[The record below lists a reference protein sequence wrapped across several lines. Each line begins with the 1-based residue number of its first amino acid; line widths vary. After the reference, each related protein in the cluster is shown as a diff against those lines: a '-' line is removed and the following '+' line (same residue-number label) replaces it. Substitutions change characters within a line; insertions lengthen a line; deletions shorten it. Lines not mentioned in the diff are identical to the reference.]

1 MRPVTFGLVLPA
13 GATASERRAT
23 FVADLNRA
31 LSLVAGH
38 FDSAWMID
46 HLQPDTT
53 DLLESFTTIS
63 YLAALHPQLRF
74 GQTVV
79 CQSFR
84 NPALLA
90 KMGAT
95 LQFLSGGRFILG
107 LGAGWHEAEYRA
119 YGYDF
124 PPARVRVEQLEETIQ
139 IIKAMWT
146 QERATFQG
154 THYRVIDASCAPR
167 PDPLPPII
175 IGAFKPKMLRL
186 TATYADGWDVSST
199 GLVAYRRMVETFTQA
214 CAEVGRDGATVRRS
228 WSGGCA
234 CAPTQ
239 VEAEAIA
246 GDLYSAQNQEDDFG
260 FVGTPQQIVAQMR
273 PFMARGVDSF
283 LLDCGGF
290 PNLTTLELL
299 VHEVLPLVAKET
311 TP

>member
-1 MRPVTFGLVLPA
+1 MRPITFGLVIPV
-13 GATASERRAT
+13 GSPTREGRAT

-31 LSLVAGH
+31 LSLIAEH
-38 FDSAWMID
+38 FDSFWMID
-46 HLQPDTT
+46 HLQDGAS
-53 DLLESFTTIS
+53 DMLESFTTIS

-74 GQTVV
+74 GHTVV

-84 NPALLA
+84 NPGLLA

-95 LQFLSGGRFILG
+95 LQFLSGGRFMLG
-107 LGAGWHEAEYRA
+107 LGAGWNEAEYRA

-124 PPARVRVEQLEETIQ
+124 PPAPVRVEQLEETVQ
-139 IIKAMWT
+139 IVKAMWT

-154 THYRVIDASCAPR
+154 NRYQIHDAICEPR
-167 PDPLPPII
+167 PDLTPPLI

-199 GLVAYRRMVETFTQA
+199 GIVAYRRMGEIFAQA
-214 CAEVGRDGATVRRS
+214 CADVGRDPATVRRS

-234 CAPTQ
+234 CAATQ
-239 VEAEAIA
+239 AEAEAIA
-246 GDLYSAQNQEDDFG
+246 GDLYSAQSLEEDFG
-260 FVGTPQQIVAQMR
+260 FVGTPEQIVAQMR
-273 PFMARGVDSF
+273 PFIEVGVDSF

-299 VHEVLPLVAKET
+299 VSDVLPIIAKAAA
-311 TP
+311 

>member
-13 GATASERRAT
+13 GSPTRAGRAT

-38 FDSAWMID
+38 FSSAWMID
-46 HLQPDTT
+46 HLQDGG
-53 DLLESFTTIS
+53 DDMLESFTTIS
-63 YLAALHPQLRF
+63 YLAALYPQLMF

-95 LQFLSGGRFILG
+95 LQLMSGGRFILG
-107 LGAGWHEAEYRA
+107 LGAGWNEDEYRA
-119 YGYDF
+119 YGYAF
-124 PPARVRVEQLEETIQ
+124 PPAPVRVAQLEETIQ
-139 IIKAMWT
+139 IVKAMWT
-146 QERATFQG
+146 QEQASFQG
-154 THYRVIDASCAPR
+154 TSYHILNAVCEPR
-167 PDPLPPII
+167 PDPLPPLI
-175 IGAFKPKMLRL
+175 IGAFKPRMLRL

-199 GLVAYRRMVETFTQA
+199 GIVGYRRMAETFAQA
-214 CAEVGRDGATVRRS
+214 CAEIGRDPTTVRRS
-228 WSGGCA
+228 WSGGCV

-239 VEAEAIA
+239 AAAEQI
-246 GDLYSAQNQEDDFG
+246 GGERYSAQNDDDFS
-260 FVGTPQQIVAQMR
+260 FVGTPQQIIAQMQ
-273 PFMARGVDSF
+273 PFIALGVDSF

-299 VHEVLPLVAKET
+299 VHEVLPVVTQAT
-311 TP
+311 A

>member
-13 GATASERRAT
+13 GSPTREGRAT

-46 HLQPDTT
+46 HLQPDAT
-53 DLLESFTTIS
+53 DLLESFTTVS
-63 YLAALHPQLRF
+63 YLAALHPQFRF

-95 LQFLSGGRFILG
+95 LQFLSGGRFTLG
-107 LGAGWHEAEYRA
+107 LGAGWNAEEYRA

-124 PPARVRVEQLEETIQ
+124 PPAQMRV
-139 IIKAMWT
+139 A
-146 QERATFQG
+146 
-154 THYRVIDASCAPR
+154 
-167 PDPLPPII
+167 
-175 IGAFKPKMLRL
+175 
-186 TATYADGWDVSST
+186 
-199 GLVAYRRMVETFTQA
+199 QA
-214 CAEVGRDGATVRRS
+214 ES
-228 WSGGCA
+228 
-234 CAPTQ
+234 
-239 VEAEAIA
+239 IA

-260 FVGTPQQIVAQMR
+260 FVGTPTQIVAQMR
-273 PFMARGVDSF
+273 SFMALGVDSF

-290 PNLTTLELL
+290 PKLTTLELL
-299 VHEVLPLVAKET
+299 IHEVLPAFAEPATGEWRKE
-311 TP
+311 

>member
-13 GATASERRAT
+13 GSPTRAGRAT

-38 FDSAWMID
+38 FSSAWMID
-46 HLQPDTT
+46 HLQDGA
-53 DLLESFTTIS
+53 DDMLESFTTIS
-63 YLAALHPQLRF
+63 YLAALYPQLMF

-95 LQFLSGGRFILG
+95 LQLMSGGRFILG
-107 LGAGWHEAEYRA
+107 LGAGWNEDEYRA
-119 YGYDF
+119 YGYAF
-124 PPARVRVEQLEETIQ
+124 PPAPVRVAQLEETIQ
-139 IIKAMWT
+139 IVKAMWT
-146 QERATFQG
+146 QEQASFQG
-154 THYRVIDASCAPR
+154 TYYHLLNAVCEPR
-167 PDPLPPII
+167 PDPLPPLI
-175 IGAFKPKMLRL
+175 IGAFKPRMLRL

-199 GLVAYRRMVETFTQA
+199 GIVGYRRMAETFAQA
-214 CAEVGRDGATVRRS
+214 CAEIGRDPTTVRRS
-228 WSGGCA
+228 WSGGCV

-239 VEAEAIA
+239 AEAEQI
-246 GDLYSAQNQEDDFG
+246 GGERYSAQNDDDFS
-260 FVGTPQQIVAQMR
+260 FVGTPQQIIAQMQ
-273 PFMARGVDSF
+273 PFIALGVDSF

-299 VHEVLPLVAKET
+299 VHEVLPVVTQAT
-311 TP
+311 A

>member
-13 GATASERRAT
+13 GSPTRAGRAT

-38 FDSAWMID
+38 FSSAWMID
-46 HLQPDTT
+46 HLQDGA
-53 DLLESFTTIS
+53 DDMLESFTTIS
-63 YLAALHPQLRF
+63 YLAALYPQLMF

-95 LQFLSGGRFILG
+95 LQLMSGGRFILG
-107 LGAGWHEAEYRA
+107 LGAGWNEDEYRA
-119 YGYDF
+119 YGYAF
-124 PPARVRVEQLEETIQ
+124 PPAPVRVAQLEETIQ
-139 IIKAMWT
+139 IVKAMWT
-146 QERATFQG
+146 QEQASFQG
-154 THYRVIDASCAPR
+154 TSYHILNAVCEPR
-167 PDPLPPII
+167 PDPLPPLI
-175 IGAFKPKMLRL
+175 IGAFKPRMLRL

-199 GLVAYRRMVETFTQA
+199 GIVGYRRMAETFAQA
-214 CAEVGRDGATVRRS
+214 CAEIGRDPTTVRRS
-228 WSGGCA
+228 WSGGCV

-239 VEAEAIA
+239 AAAEQI
-246 GDLYSAQNQEDDFG
+246 GGERYSAQNDDDFS
-260 FVGTPQQIVAQMR
+260 FVGTPQQIIAQMQ
-273 PFMARGVDSF
+273 PFIALGVDSF

-299 VHEVLPLVAKET
+299 VHEVLPVVTQAT
-311 TP
+311 A

>member
-1 MRPVTFGLVLPA
+1 MRPITFGLVIPV
-13 GATASERRAT
+13 GSPTREGRAT

-31 LSLVAGH
+31 LSLIAEH
-38 FDSAWMID
+38 FDSFWMID
-46 HLQPDTT
+46 HLQDGAS
-53 DLLESFTTIS
+53 DMLESFTTIS

-95 LQFLSGGRFILG
+95 LQFLSGGRFMLG
-107 LGAGWHEAEYRA
+107 LGAGWNEAEYRA

-124 PPARVRVEQLEETIQ
+124 PPAPMRVEQLEETIQ
-139 IIKAMWT
+139 IVKALWT
-146 QERATFQG
+146 QEQASFQG
-154 THYRVIDASCAPR
+154 KHYQIHDAMCEPR
-167 PDPLPPII
+167 PDPTPPLI

-199 GLVAYRRMVETFTQA
+199 GIVPYRRMGEIFAQA
-214 CAEVGRDGATVRRS
+214 CADVGRDPATVRRS

-234 CAPTQ
+234 CAATQ
-239 VEAEAIA
+239 AEAEAIA
-246 GDLYSAQNQEDDFG
+246 GDLYSAQSLEEDFG
-260 FVGTPQQIVAQMR
+260 FVGTPEQIVAQMR
-273 PFMARGVDSF
+273 PFIELGVDSF

-299 VHEVLPLVAKET
+299 VSDVLPIIAKAAA
-311 TP
+311 

>member
-13 GATASERRAT
+13 GSPTRAGRAT

-38 FDSAWMID
+38 FSSAWMID
-46 HLQPDTT
+46 HLQDGG
-53 DLLESFTTIS
+53 DDMLESFTTIS
-63 YLAALHPQLRF
+63 YLAALYPQLMF

-95 LQFLSGGRFILG
+95 LQLMSGGRFILG
-107 LGAGWHEAEYRA
+107 LGAGWNEDEYRA
-119 YGYDF
+119 YGYAF
-124 PPARVRVEQLEETIQ
+124 PPAPVRVAQLEETIQ
-139 IIKAMWT
+139 IVKAMWT
-146 QERATFQG
+146 QEQASFQG
-154 THYRVIDASCAPR
+154 TYYHLLNAVCEPR
-167 PDPLPPII
+167 PDPLPPLI
-175 IGAFKPKMLRL
+175 IGAFKPRMLRL

-199 GLVAYRRMVETFTQA
+199 GIVGYRRMAETFAQA
-214 CAEVGRDGATVRRS
+214 CAEIGRDPTTVRRS
-228 WSGGCA
+228 WSGGCV

-239 VEAEAIA
+239 AAAEQI
-246 GDLYSAQNQEDDFG
+246 GGERYSAQNDDDFS
-260 FVGTPQQIVAQMR
+260 FVGTPQQIIAQMQ
-273 PFMARGVDSF
+273 PFIALGVDSF

-299 VHEVLPLVAKET
+299 VHEVLPVVTQAT
-311 TP
+311 A

>member
-1 MRPVTFGLVLPA
+1 MATGATMRPVQFGLVLPT
-13 GATASERRAT
+13 GSPTRERRAA
-23 FVADLNRA
+23 FVADMNRA

-84 NPALLA
+84 HPALLA

-107 LGAGWHEAEYRA
+107 LGAGWNEEEYRA

-124 PPARVRVEQLEETIQ
+124 PPARVRVEQLEEALQ

-146 QERATFQG
+146 EEKTTFEG
-154 THYRVIDASCAPR
+154 KHYSV
-167 PDPLPPII
+167 
-175 IGAFKPKMLRL
+175 
-186 TATYADGWDVSST
+186 T
-199 GLVAYRRMVETFTQA
+199 
-214 CAEVGRDGATVRRS
+214 
-228 WSGGCA
+228 
-234 CAPTQ
+234 
-239 VEAEAIA
+239 EA
-246 GDLYSAQNQEDDFG
+246 
-260 FVGTPQQIVAQMR
+260 
-273 PFMARGVDSF
+273 
-283 LLDCGGF
+283 
-290 PNLTTLELL
+290 
-299 VHEVLPLVAKET
+299 
-311 TP
+311 